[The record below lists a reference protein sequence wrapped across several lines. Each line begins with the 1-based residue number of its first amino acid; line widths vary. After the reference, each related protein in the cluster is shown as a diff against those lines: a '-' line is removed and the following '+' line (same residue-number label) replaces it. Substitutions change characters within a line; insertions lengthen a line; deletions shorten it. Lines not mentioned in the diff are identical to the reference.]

1 MKIIRNKIRL
11 DRRYITEALDTESL
25 GKILSS
31 NNPGIVHRIYLIKN
45 GLKKRQVVLE
55 VDDDEKYI
63 VNANVSAN
71 YAYAGE
77 AKKQAEVI
85 SFMKDLVKRRPE
97 FIVNFT
103 VQRKDNM
110 QEIFNFKHVT
120 NNVNEVVEL
129 TNKLEIKTYELC
141 KVNTY

>member
-45 GLKKRQVVLE
+45 GLKKRQVFLE

-85 SFMKDLVKRRPE
+85 SFMKDLVKRNRE
-97 FIVNFT
+97 NL
-103 VQRKDNM
+103 K
-110 QEIFNFKHVT
+110 
-120 NNVNEVVEL
+120 
-129 TNKLEIKTYELC
+129 
-141 KVNTY
+141 

>member
-1 MKIIRNKIRL
+1 MKIVRNKIRL
-11 DRRYITEALDTESL
+11 DKRYITEALDTESL
-25 GKILSS
+25 GKILTSG
-31 NNPGIVHRIYLIKN
+31 NAGIVHRIYLIKN
-45 GLKKRQVVLE
+45 GLKKRQVFLE

>member
-45 GLKKRQVVLE
+45 GLKKRQVFLE

-110 QEIFNFKHVT
+110 QEIFNFKHIT

>member
-45 GLKKRQVVLE
+45 GLKKRQVFLE

>member
-1 MKIIRNKIRL
+1 MKIVRNKIRL
-11 DRRYITEALDTESL
+11 DKRYITEALDTESL
-25 GKILSS
+25 GKILAAG
-31 NNPGIVHRIYLIKN
+31 NAGIVHRIYLIKN
-45 GLKKRQVVLE
+45 GLKKRQVFLE
-55 VDDDEKYI
+55 VDDDENYI
-63 VNANVSAN
+63 VNANISSN

-129 TNKLEIKTYELC
+129 MNKLEIKTYELC

>member
-1 MKIIRNKIRL
+1 MKIVRNKIRL
-11 DRRYITEALDTESL
+11 DRRYLTEPLDSESL
-25 GKILSS
+25 GKIISS

-45 GLKKRQVVLE
+45 GVTKRQVFLE
-55 VDDDEKYI
+55 VDDDDTYI
-63 VNANVSAN
+63 VNANISIN
-71 YAYAGE
+71 YAYAGA

-85 SFMKDLVKRRPE
+85 SFMRTLVKKKPE

-103 VQRKDNM
+103 VSRRDNM
-110 QEIFNFKHVT
+110 EEIFNFKHIT
-120 NNVNEVVEL
+120 TSVNEVVEL

>member
-1 MKIIRNKIRL
+1 MKIVRNKIRL
-11 DRRYITEALDTESL
+11 DKRYITEALDTESL
-25 GKILSS
+25 GKILAAG
-31 NNPGIVHRIYLIKN
+31 NAGIVHRIYLIMN
-45 GLKKRQVVLE
+45 GLKKRQVFLE
-55 VDDDEKYI
+55 VDDDENYI
-63 VNANVSAN
+63 VNANISSN

-129 TNKLEIKTYELC
+129 MNKLEIKTYELC

>member
-1 MKIIRNKIRL
+1 MKIVRNKIRL
-11 DRRYITEALDTESL
+11 DKRYITEPLDSESL
-25 GKILSS
+25 GKIISS

-45 GLKKRQVVLE
+45 GVTKRQVFLE
-55 VDDDEKYI
+55 VDDDDNYI
-63 VNANVSAN
+63 VNANIGIN
-71 YAYAGE
+71 YAYAGA

-85 SFMKDLVKRRPE
+85 SFMRELVKKKPE
-97 FIVNFT
+97 FIINFT

-110 QEIFNFKHVT
+110 EEIFNFKHVT
-120 NNVNEVVEL
+120 TNVNEVVEL

>member
-1 MKIIRNKIRL
+1 MKIVRNKIRL
-11 DRRYITEALDTESL
+11 DKRYITEALDTESL
-25 GKILSS
+25 GKILTS

-45 GLKKRQVVLE
+45 GLKKRQVFLE
-55 VDDDEKYI
+55 VDDDENYI
-63 VNANVSAN
+63 VNANISSN
-71 YAYAGE
+71 YAYAGA

-110 QEIFNFKHVT
+110 QDIFNFKHVT

-129 TNKLEIKTYELC
+129 MNKLEIKTYELC